1 MIKSTIAKT
10 PTDLERTIFQIY
22 ADGGKVVTTVA
33 LKVESI
39 KGRSYMD
46 VIEFMVFYEEPI
58 TIKVDHGQIAEAYKD
73 MREFHREPLVPLVT
87 RGDID
92 KVLRT
97 IPRFQP
103 PLPNWWPRKIS
114 YVAEGKPRPIL
125 PVIEYRDLP
134 EEARYFHNP
143 ECRTC
148 GNNGKVIIQ
157 GAMDNRVEDCPA
169 VGCVWKTQYE

>member
-1 MIKSTIAKT
+1 MIRSTIARS
-10 PTDLERTIFQIY
+10 PTDLERTICQIH

-58 TIKVDHGQIAEAYKD
+58 TIKVDHGQIAEALMKTKD
-73 MREFHREPLVPLVT
+73 TPSEPFVPLVT

-92 KVLRT
+92 RVLRT
-97 IPRFQP
+97 IPSLQP

-148 GNNGKVIIQ
+148 GNVGKVAIQ
-157 GAMDNRVEDCPA
+157 GATGNRVESCPA

>member
-33 LKVESI
+33 LKAESI

-58 TIKVDHGQIAEAYKD
+58 TIKVDPGQIAAVLEQTRKSGGFIK
-73 MREFHREPLVPLVT
+73 EVTPGGFTHLTVP
-87 RGDID
+87 G
-92 KVLRT
+92 
-97 IPRFQP
+97 
-103 PLPNWWPRKIS
+103 LPEWWPKTL
-114 YVAEGKPRPIL
+114 VWNQAGKPCQRLPIQQYAVL
-125 PVIEYRDLP
+125 PDQDRNKY
-134 EEARYFHNP
+134 NP
-143 ECRTC
+143 ECTYC
-148 GNNGKVIIQ
+148 GCTGRVMTWGCSGSKV
-157 GAMDNRVEDCPA
+157 DLCPA

>member
-1 MIKSTIAKT
+1 MIKSTIARS
-10 PTDLERTIFQIY
+10 PTELERTIFQIY
-22 ADGGKVVTTVA
+22 ADGGKVVTTVP
-33 LKVESI
+33 LKAGSI

-58 TIKVDHGQIAEAYKD
+58 TINAQTGGQIAEALMKTPS
-73 MREFHREPLVPLVT
+73 EPFVPLVT

-92 KVLRT
+92 RVLRT
-97 IPRFQP
+97 IPSLQP

-148 GNNGKVIIQ
+148 GNVGKVAIQ
-157 GAMDNRVEDCPA
+157 GATGNRVESCPA